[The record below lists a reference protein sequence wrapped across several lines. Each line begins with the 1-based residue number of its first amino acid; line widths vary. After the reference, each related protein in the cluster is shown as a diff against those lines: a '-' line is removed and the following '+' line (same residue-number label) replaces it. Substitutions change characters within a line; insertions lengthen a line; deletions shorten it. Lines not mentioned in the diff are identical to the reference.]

1 MGVDVPVDAVNSI
14 LKAQLEWEKSIVKRS
29 SKEASPEV
37 CCSMSS
43 FKSSTWRHWG
53 VGNIVGEYVGEVES
67 ESMKEVV
74 VDMSTDSGVD
84 LSMELTEDSS
94 DDAKPLLFF
103 YDCETTGLSIY
114 NDHIIEIAA
123 QLVDCPVPYSN
134 TTFST
139 LIKTSRRL
147 PTAGMK

>member
-1 MGVDVPVDAVNSI
+1 M
-14 LKAQLEWEKSIVKRS
+14 
-29 SKEASPEV
+29 EALQ
-37 CCSMSS
+37 
-43 FKSSTWRHWG
+43 G
-53 VGNIVGEYVGEVES
+53 VGNIVGEYVGDGQGEVES

-74 VDMSTDSGVD
+74 VDISTDSGVD

-94 DDAKPLLFF
+94 DNAKPLLFF